1 MLNHT
6 MQFRWCE
13 PQRTRTGMSSMYV
26 MWQPNAKGR
35 ASTSH
40 IKYQKRITTT
50 AAPIATATSATARPS
65 FATHVEEQHNV
76 HVKLN
81 AASTHVAYCQDCHK
95 CIGKNTPGQES
106 RKALEKH
113 LHKKHEVDIL
123 E

>member
-1 MLNHT
+1 MQDANHA
-6 MQFRWCE
+6 E
-13 PQRTRTGMSSMYV
+13 PCSHSLVRTAGNQNRDVKHSMSCGNRYLGNS
-26 MWQPNAKGR
+26 
-35 ASTSH
+35 
-40 IKYQKRITTT
+40 
-50 AAPIATATSATARPS
+50 AAVVR
-65 FATHVEEQHNV
+65 HVEEQHNV

-95 CIGKNTPGQES
+95 YIGKNTPGQES